1 MSVPT
6 VLMKTWHIKMCAG
19 HRQEVQHWDV
29 GPMSDVGS
37 GSTPVL
43 CWLEIASLYHPHSP
57 PFILSLKY
65 LAQKK
70 GWASQTE

>member
-1 MSVPT
+1 MYEVLSVPT

-19 HRQEVQHWDV
+19 HRQEVQRWDV

-43 CWLEIASLYHPHSP
+43 VVQLGTQLVFVDNRIPIGKLVQA
-57 PFILSLKY
+57 F
-65 LAQKK
+65 
-70 GWASQTE
+70 